1 MKISGLAG
9 LRIGA
14 ENDKLCAAFFN
25 QEKSKWFMDKK
36 SNEEKEARFSEIFT
50 QQPPYPVDEV
60 FDLIADSTGTKR
72 DEWILEALQKFA
84 EAEDFNATYRVVS
97 EFKTELGAKA
107 RGDVV
112 RECLKKSTKDRLI
125 TAFISSVGFG
135 VRPLAESVGRLGRLL
150 SFQPGTRVLNEA
162 WGLGEIK
169 RLDAFYRRVTVDFRT
184 RHGHQLTFDAAC
196 ETLVPAPDDHILVTA
211 KADPDR
217 VQKMLKDEPGAF
229 VKAMLGS
236 FGNMPVTRLEELS
249 AQHGFVKAAN
259 WKAFW
264 ERARAD
270 LRKDKLVDIPTRRA
284 EPLVLKAA
292 AESYGVG
299 WFTAFGQM
307 ADPKSILAAVREFVG
322 AGKFKALD
330 ADGRAKIADRMTFA
344 LKAARKVDD
353 ALYARLAASLAEL
366 KLDDAVASKARAYLW
381 GESRYLAAARDLP
394 ASEVSRFVSFLVA
407 ENEEEA
413 KQKLFAALPQM
424 CFPLLAATLEHY
436 RSDEACEAAVADLLK
451 SPHAPAT
458 LVVLVLGRYHEVK
471 KAKTAAGEKAGV
483 ETGFKSWAKLPP
495 LVVILTHAIAIGE
508 GRQSGET
515 LKMQNTVRRLFADQ
529 KWLNDIFG
537 LLKPADQTLFFERFQ
552 ASTTWDPAT
561 HHTIVVRMTHIAP
574 NLAMRQVKTAAPES
588 AARITS
594 LRSYAERKAAYQK
607 LINVDMPANAKRIE
621 FARSYGDLSENA
633 EYQYA
638 KDEQRA
644 LMQKQTLMQ
653 EEIDAVKPTDFAN
666 VEADQVRPGT
676 MVTITAADGAE
687 RTYTV
692 LGEWDNDLERNIIAN
707 KTRLAQNMLG
717 KKPGDTFDLP
727 DAEGNVTAATVKSIA
742 PLSDELRAWVQVPVG
757 LSL

>member
-1 MKISGLAG
+1 
-9 LRIGA
+9 
-14 ENDKLCAAFFN
+14 
-25 QEKSKWFMDKK
+25 MDKK
-36 SNEEKEARFSEIFT
+36 SNEEKEARFSEIM

-60 FDLIADSTGTKR
+60 FGLIADATGSKK
-72 DEWILEALQKFA
+72 DDWILAALQAFA
-84 EAEDFNATYRVVS
+84 EAEDFDAAFRLVS
-97 EFKTELGAKA
+97 EFKADLGAKPK
-107 RGDVV
+107 GDAV
-112 RECLKKSTKDRLI
+112 RECLKKSTKDRLV
-125 TAFISSVGFG
+125 TSFIESVGFG
-135 VRPLAESVGRLGRLL
+135 VRPFAESVGRLGRLL
-150 SFQPGTRVLNEA
+150 SFQPGALVLNSA

-184 RHGHQLTFDAAC
+184 RRGHQLTFDAAC
-196 ETLVPAPDDHILVTA
+196 ETLVLAPEGHILVTA
-211 KADPDR
+211 KADPAR
-217 VQKMLKDEPGAF
+217 VQKMLKDEPGEF

-249 AQHGFVKAAN
+249 AQHGFVKSAN

-270 LRKDKLVDIPTRRA
+270 LRRDKLVEIPTRRA
-284 EPLVLKAA
+284 EPMVLKAA
-292 AESYGVG
+292 AESYGDG
-299 WFTAFGQM
+299 WFTAFEQM
-307 ADPKSILAAVREFVG
+307 TDPKSILAAVREFVG
-322 AGKFKALD
+322 AGKFKGLD
-330 ADGRAKIADRMTFA
+330 DEGRAKIADRLAFA
-344 LKAARKVDD
+344 LKGARKVDD
-353 ALYARLAASLAEL
+353 ALYARLAICLAEL
-366 KLDDAVASKARAYLW
+366 KIDDAVAAKARAYLW
-381 GESRYLAAARDLP
+381 AESRYLAAARDLP
-394 ASEVSRFVSFLVA
+394 ASEMSRLVTFLVA

-413 KQKLFAALPQM
+413 KGNLFAALPQM

-436 RSDEACEAAVADLLK
+436 RSDAACEAAVADLLK

-458 LVVLVLGRYHEVK
+458 LVVLVLGRYHEAK
-471 KAKTAAGEKAGV
+471 KAKPGAEAEV
-483 ETGFKSWAKLPP
+483 EAGFKSWSKLPP

-529 KWLNDIFG
+529 KWLHDIFG
-537 LLKPADQTLFFERFQ
+537 LLEPADQVLFFERFQ

-561 HHTIVVRMTHIAP
+561 HHTIVVRMTHIASQ
-574 NLAMRQVKTAAPES
+574 LSERQVKVAEPEVLE
-588 AARITS
+588 RITS

-607 LINVDMPANAKRIE
+607 LINVEMPANAKRIE

-653 EEIDAVKPTDFAN
+653 EEIEAVKPTDFAD
-666 VEADQVRPGT
+666 VAADKVRPGT
-676 MVTITAADGAE
+676 TVTITTADGADK
-687 RTYTV
+687 TYTV

-727 DAEGNVTAATVKSIA
+727 DAEGNVSTATIKAIA
-742 PLSDELRAWVQVPVG
+742 PLSDDLRAWVQVPAG